1 MQVEVKSFKS
11 QCSREVSLEAR
22 SLGLKEP
29 SKWYL
34 YTLPDTPG
42 LMLIPNPFLDH
53 GQHPW
58 VKRCVCDY
66 PRKPNV
72 CNLDAHMEREGEGSL
87 WPPQPP
93 SEAATL
99 TSPTKIQKLSHSVT
113 SSDAMLKDTLLYRLR
128 WVTLGYHYNWTTK
141 EYSDERR
148 SEFPEDLAQLA
159 QFICSQAGF
168 TK

>member
-1 MQVEVKSFKS
+1 MKPLKSE
-11 QCSREVSLEAR
+11 CSREVSLHAR

-29 SKWYL
+29 SKWHL
-34 YTLPDTPG
+34 CTLPDTPG

-58 VKRCVCDY
+58 VRRCLCDY

-72 CNLDAHMEREGEGSL
+72 CNLDAHMEREGDGTL
-87 WPPQPP
+87 WPPQ
-93 SEAATL
+93 L
-99 TSPTKIQKLSHSVT
+99 TPEKTTSTKKQKLSHLMT
-113 SSDAMLKDTLLYRLR
+113 SSNTSLKYSLLYRLR
-128 WVTLGYHYNWTTK
+128 WVTLGYHYDWTTK
-141 EYSDERR
+141 EYSDERK
-148 SEFPEDLAQLA
+148 SEFPQDLAQLA